1 MGCGVGE
8 AQWLV
13 LGSEVDMEIKVGV
26 VKAVT
31 EEEMD
36 GEMVVPNGAVAMV
49 RARTEAM
56 EEGMEVA
63 HRDMAEVRNYIL
75 FYFCKGTMILI
86 LYLNIV

>member
-1 MGCGVGE
+1 MGCGVAA

-13 LGSEVDMEIKVGV
+13 LGLEEDMEIKVGV

-36 GEMVVPNGAVAMV
+36 GEMEVPNGAVAMV
-49 RARTEAM
+49 RARMEVM

-63 HRDMAEVRNYIL
+63 HRDMAEVRNH
-75 FYFCKGTMILI
+75 I
-86 LYLNIV
+86 LYYFLSYNDIKPCVRYG